1 MCGICGTLN
10 IDQPS
15 QQHTLEAMC
24 AAMLH
29 REPDEHGFFVQGTIG
44 LGMRRLKII
53 DLATGK
59 QPITNEDGSVQV
71 VYNGE
76 IYNYPT
82 LRQQLLPYHTFHTQS
97 DTETIVHGY
106 EQWGVAVVERLNG
119 MFAFA
124 LWDAHQQRALLA
136 RDPCGQKPLYYYHAP
151 DGSLTFASEIRVL
164 LASGRVPR
172 RSNPH
177 ALYHYLSAQFVMGP
191 ETILEGSI
199 SYKVD
204 IT

>member
-29 REPDEHGFFVQGTIG
+29 RGPDEDGFFVQGTIG

-59 QPITNEDGSVQV
+59 QPITNEVEACRWFTTGNLQLPHVA
-71 VYNGE
+71 
-76 IYNYPT
+76 PA
-82 LRQQLLPYHTFHTQS
+82 LLPHHTFHTQS

-124 LWDAHQQRALLA
+124 LWDGHQQRALLA
-136 RDPCGQKPLYYYHAP
+136 RDPSGQKPLYYYHAP
-151 DGSLTFASEIRVL
+151 DGSLNLRLRDQSAVGIGACSAPVEPARALSL
-164 LASGRVPR
+164 LVAPS
-172 RSNPH
+172 
-177 ALYHYLSAQFVMGP
+177 
-191 ETILEGSI
+191 T
-199 SYKVD
+199 
-204 IT
+204 